1 MTLADRLRAL
11 INEAVVLSREEDLDR
26 EVRLDLYRF
35 AADASAHLDDLETK
49 S

>member
-11 INEAVVLSREEDLDR
+11 INEAVVLSREEDFNR

-35 AADASAHLDDLETK
+35 AADASGHLEDME
-49 S
+49 SES